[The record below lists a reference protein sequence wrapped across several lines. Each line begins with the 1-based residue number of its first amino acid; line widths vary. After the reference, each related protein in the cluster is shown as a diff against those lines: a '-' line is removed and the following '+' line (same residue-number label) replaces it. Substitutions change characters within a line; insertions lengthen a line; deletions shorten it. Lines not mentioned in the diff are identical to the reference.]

1 MNKKIISTS
10 TRLVIQYFDRNPF
23 LQFLLSEE
31 EWSSGWPVKH
41 GEEKRPILRMASQSS
56 LQPLQKAASMERN
69 LQSLLKK
76 ARLTSLMHTVAWC
89 NTYLLSIN
97 ISTYFKLFVRCLL
110 VSSDKYLTSVQKNFQ
125 SGGQGLT
132 CTAAENSPRPL
143 T

>member
-76 ARLTSLMHTVAWC
+76 ARLTSLMHTVAWY

-97 ISTYFKLFVRCLL
+97 ISTYFKLFVRCL
-110 VSSDKYLTSVQKNFQ
+110 
-125 SGGQGLT
+125 
-132 CTAAENSPRPL
+132 
-143 T
+143 